1 MRTRLLLAVFAVL
14 LASCGGGDAVG
25 DGQAQVDD
33 LVAGGWDAIT
43 DAADGTTVRWW
54 LFGGDEAINSYLD
67 DVVAPAA
74 AELGVTL
81 DRVPIDDTA
90 DAVQRVVADVDA
102 GAEGQIDLIWING
115 ENFRTG
121 ADNGLWARG
130 WSTELPNADLV
141 VPAAYETDFGTPVDG
156 QESPWS
162 RAAFVFAHDAARVP
176 DPPATFEDL
185 LAYARDNPGRITYP
199 APPDFTGSAFV
210 RLAVQELGED
220 AAFEL
225 LAELQPL
232 QFRDGEVF
240 PGSEAELTELF
251 GNGQVDLAMSYNPG
265 FVGNAVRTGTIPDTV
280 RPFVFDTG
288 TLQNTSYVVLPVTAP
303 NPAGA
308 MVLANLL
315 LEPELQAVKADP
327 DQLGVPTVLDAAAL
341 SADDEQLFAD
351 TANGPYVLTDFG
363 DFIEELGADRV
374 TEIEQRWR
382 REIGG

>member
-1 MRTRLLLAVFAVL
+1 MRRLPALIGLIAVL
-14 LASCGGGDAVG
+14 LAACGGGGAP
-25 DGQAQVDD
+25 DGQATVDD
-33 LVAGGWDAIT
+33 LVAGDFDDVVAQ
-43 DAADGTTVRWW
+43 ADGTTVRWW
-54 LFGGDEAINSYLD
+54 LFGGDEAINTYLD

-74 AELGVTL
+74 EELGITL

-102 GAEGQIDLIWING
+102 GVEGQIDLIWING

-121 ADNGLWARG
+121 AESGLWARG

-141 VPAAYETDFGTPVDG
+141 IDAAYDTDFGTPVDG

-162 RAAFVFAHDAARVP
+162 RAAFVFAHDAASLP
-176 DPPATFEDL
+176 QPPRDFDEL
-185 LAYARDNPGRITYP
+185 LAYARENPGRITYP

-220 AAFEL
+220 AAFDL
-225 LAELQPL
+225 LAGLQPL
-232 QFRDGEVF
+232 QFRDGEAF
-240 PGSEAELTELF
+240 PGSEAELSELF

-265 FVGNAVRTGTIPDTV
+265 FVGNAVRTGTFPDTV
-280 RPFVFDTG
+280 RPYVFDTG

-308 MVLANLL
+308 MALANLL
-315 LEPELQAVKADP
+315 LEPELQAAKADP
-327 DQLGVPTVLDAAAL
+327 DQLGVPTVLDADAL
-341 SADDEQLFAD
+341 SADQEQLFAD
-351 TANGPYVLTDFG
+351 TAEGPYVLSDFG

-374 TEIEQRWR
+374 AEIEQRWR
-382 REIGG
+382 QEIGG

>member
-1 MRTRLLLAVFAVL
+1 MRRIALALLFAL
-14 LASCGGGDAVG
+14 FMTACGGGDDAG
-25 DGQAQVDD
+25 GQAVVDD
-33 LVAGGWDAIT
+33 LSGGAFDSAL
-43 DAADGTTVRWW
+43 AEAEGTTVRWW

-67 DVVAPAA
+67 DVVAPRAE
-74 AELGVTL
+74 ELGITL

-90 DAVQRVVADVDA
+90 DAVQRVISDVDA
-102 GAEGQIDLIWING
+102 GTEGQIDLIWING

-121 ADNGLWARG
+121 AESGLWSTG
-130 WSTELPNADLV
+130 WSESLPNASLV
-141 VPAAYETDFGTPVDG
+141 EPAAYASDFGTPVNG

-162 RAAFVFAHDAARVP
+162 RAAFVFAHDPTSLP
-176 DPPATFEDL
+176 DPPSNFDEL
-185 LAYARDNPGRITYP
+185 LDYAMENPGRITYP

-225 LAELQPL
+225 LEQLRPL
-232 QFRDGEVF
+232 QFRDGESF
-240 PGSEAELTELF
+240 PGSEAELSELF
-251 GNGQVDLAMSYNPG
+251 GNGEVDLAMSYNPG
-265 FVGNAVRTGTIPDTV
+265 FVSNGVRTGTFADTV

-315 LEPELQAVKADP
+315 LEPELQAIKADP
-327 DQLGVPTVLDAAAL
+327 DVLGVPTVLATEEL
-341 SADDEQLFAD
+341 SPDQRELFAD
-351 TANGPYVLTDFG
+351 VASGPYTLADFG

-374 TEIEQRWR
+374 TEIEERWR
-382 REIGG
+382 QEIGG